1 MNRRRL
7 TKRQT
12 ADSLEDLEMV
22 AFSSSLARNFGEN
35 VRGKLAGIVI
45 PRLHYFEEEISSRI
59 LIPLF
64 IKGSVHTGTA
74 S

>member
-1 MNRRRL
+1 MS
-7 TKRQT
+7 KYKIHG
-12 ADSLEDLEMV
+12 SVV

-59 LIPLF
+59 LIPRVWP
-64 IKGSVHTGTA
+64 GSVHSGSA